1 MTMQQTSELDMCQHV
16 SYSTVPGYKE
26 LRRTI
31 IQESDKELWIELNVV
46 KTIVSASSRIEISW

>member
-1 MTMQQTSELDMCQHV
+1 MTMQKTSELDMCQHV

>member
-1 MTMQQTSELDMCQHV
+1 MQQTSELDMCQHV
-16 SYSTVPGYKE
+16 SYNTVPGYKE

>member
-1 MTMQQTSELDMCQHV
+1 MRMQQTSELDMCQHV